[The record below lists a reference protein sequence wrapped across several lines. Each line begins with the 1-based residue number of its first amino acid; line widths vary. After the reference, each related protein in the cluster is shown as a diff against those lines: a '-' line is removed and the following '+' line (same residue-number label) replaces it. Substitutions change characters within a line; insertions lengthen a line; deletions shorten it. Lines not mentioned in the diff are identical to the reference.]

1 MHTFEALF
9 SKLMQ
14 VNTAIPLSMF
24 RQIIN
29 DELAKCGHILLQGK
43 FKGLIT

>member
-1 MHTFEALF
+1 MYEYMHTFKALF

-24 RQIIN
+24 RQIVN
-29 DELAKCGHILLQGK
+29 YELAKCGHIITGK
-43 FKGLIT
+43 V